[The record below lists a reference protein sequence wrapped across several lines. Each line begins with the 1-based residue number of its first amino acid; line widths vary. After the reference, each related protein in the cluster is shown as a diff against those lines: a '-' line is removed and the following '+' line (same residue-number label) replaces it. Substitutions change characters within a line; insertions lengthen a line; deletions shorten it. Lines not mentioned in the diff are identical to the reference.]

1 MFTPFVDGEAVAAL
15 LVAAAVCA
23 ILVIKTRSTW
33 SRLMRVGD
41 LGAVQAA
48 HSTPTPRLGGIAV
61 FVAVVAAALL
71 ALPGWESLW
80 VLLLTAAVPLFLS
93 GAAEDLGFP
102 VAPAGRLAAALAS
115 SALVVWF
122 SGTWISHTG
131 VPVLD
136 LLLAWS
142 PLAIVISVVA
152 AAAVAHAFNLIDGL
166 NGLAG
171 SAALIGALSLLGTA
185 LSVNDMEVAVIA
197 SVLAAAVLGFLLFNF
212 PFGTIFFGD
221 AGAYTVGFLLAW
233 MGILL
238 AGRHADVTPFAML
251 LALFWPLADLT
262 LAIVRRYQRK
272 SPLSAPDRLHFHH
285 LVLRSLEIAAFGR
298 SRRSIA
304 NPVATAVMLPLI
316 AAPALAGF
324 LLHDRPAEAVAAL
337 AIFFVLYFAL
347 YLAGMRFAV
356 NGLRNAPVV
365 GRRDGSKGLPVAE

>member
-23 ILVIKTRSTW
+23 VLVIKTRSTW

>member
-23 ILVIKTRSTW
+23 VLVIKTRSTW

-115 SALVVWF
+115 SSLVVWF

-324 LLHDRPAEAVAAL
+324 LLHDRPAEAMAAL

-365 GRRDGSKGLPVAE
+365 GQRDGSKGLPAAE